1 MFNTFR
7 RIFLSLV
14 FFKHKQVKIS
24 AEKKKP
30 GFLFEIRSNESL
42 KVPDINQLFVNQQGV
57 IEKFQWDLCDAS
69 YVGYTLTQHQRVD
82 EHTKQSSHI
91 GKHFD

>member
-7 RIFLSLV
+7 RIFRSLV
-14 FFKHKQVKIS
+14 FFKHKHVKIS
-24 AEKKKP
+24 AEKKP
-30 GFLFEIRSNESL
+30 EFLFEVRSNESL
-42 KVPDINQLFVNQQGV
+42 KVSDINQLFVNQQGV
-57 IEKFQWDLCDAS
+57 IEKFQCDLCDAS
-69 YVGYTLTQHQRVD
+69 YVGYTLRQMHQRVD